1 MKDVDDEIV
10 EIQELM
16 RAYGGNLSKSEVDGE
31 LESEV
36 TQEEIDN
43 LRKEEE
49 KLQKEQARLMEDEQ
63 DL

>member
-1 MKDVDDEIV
+1 VKDVDDEIV